1 MIRKKQ
7 MTYTDFANLSREE
20 LHELSLKKD
29 SVGRYTYWAR
39 LAQKQ
44 LYHEDHIETHDGS
57 RSKRTKTLD
66 WYDDAGRYG
75 EGH

>member
-1 MIRKKQ
+1 MGKQ
-7 MTYTDFANLSREE
+7 MTYTDFAKLDLEE

-29 SVGRYTYWAR
+29 VKGRYTYWAR
-39 LAQKQ
+39 CAQER

-57 RSKRTKTLD
+57 RPKRTKTLD